1 MPATNAAIAATAGR
15 CPIAAMRSRQGLT
28 LELRSLRGTA
38 MRLRLKKI
46 IAQRGNMAA
55 CRDNPGAVAVRRGS
69 AFV

>member
-1 MPATNAAIAATAGR
+1 
-15 CPIAAMRSRQGLT
+15 
-28 LELRSLRGTA
+28 